1 MFAVFKTGGKQYK
14 VATDDVITVET
25 LPGDAGSE
33 VKFHDVLMIGGDG
46 KAPSV
51 GAPLLAK
58 AAVFAEV
65 MEQSRGPKI
74 IVFKKRRRTGYRR
87 KNGHRQNQTV
97 LRITGIS
104 ATGDKP
110 AARKPAAKKTA
121 AMEPAAIGP
130 WDKKPAAKK
139 TAAKKPAAKKPAAK
153 KTAAE
158 KPAAKTEE

>member
-33 VKFHDVLMIGGDG
+33 LKFNDVLMIGGDG

-58 AAVFAEV
+58 ATVFAEV

-104 ATGDKP
+104 TTGVKP
-110 AARKPAAKKTA
+110 VARKTA
-121 AMEPAAIGP
+121 AVEPAATGP
-130 WDKKPAAKK
+130 WDQ
-139 TAAKKPAAKKPAAK
+139 
-153 KTAAE
+153 E
-158 KPAAKTEE
+158 QAAKTEE

>member
-14 VATDDVITVET
+14 VAADDVITVET

-58 AAVFAEV
+58 ATVFAEV

-104 ATGDKP
+104 TTGVKPVARKTAAVEPAATGPWDKEQ
-110 AARKPAAKKTA
+110 AAKTEDSKPAAKT
-121 AMEPAAIGP
+121 E
-130 WDKKPAAKK
+130 DS
-139 TAAKKPAAKKPAAK
+139 
-153 KTAAE
+153 